1 AAVPR
6 RAGHL
11 DQLDGAPACR
21 NRRGIPGEGDGV
33 PGRDGRA
40 WPVPQ
45 AVPRMRIAGA
55 TYPLRRK
62 RGELLCHLPDGRPA
76 ARGPLPVAAPEAGLA
91 TLARGVGG
99 ARPLTPG
106 ASPGTPLVLLHAL
119 RPRQLRL
126 VPVQPR
132 PVVRRARRGAGGV

>member
-1 AAVPR
+1 PPGAPPSHQPDSARGERATVPR

-21 NRRGIPGEGDGV
+21 NRRGVPGERDGV

-76 ARGPLPVAAPEAGLA
+76 ARGPIPVASPEAGLA

-99 ARPLTPG
+99 GSPRSPG
-106 ASPGTPLVLLHAL
+106 ASPGPPVVLL
-119 RPRQLRL
+119 
-126 VPVQPR
+126 
-132 PVVRRARRGAGGV
+132 